1 MATRRPALGRFLILA
16 TLGAAAAQG
25 RALACTTA
33 VISGAAT
40 ADGRP
45 ILWKSRDASDL
56 HNQVVWRNDGRYS
69 YLGVVNQGDAL
80 GMEIW
85 AGINSTGFAIMNSAS
100 YNLDDKETLAE
111 GAIMKLALQSC
122 RTVADF
128 QALLEASNATGRDTT
143 ANFGVIDAAGGAAIF
158 ETGLKAY
165 VRYDATDP
173 KPAPGG
179 YLIRTNYSESGDAEL
194 GSGMLRAERAR
205 TLFAE
210 ILAAGKLDVATLLG
224 RVVRDVANAATGQ
237 FPRAPGY
244 AAPFAYIG
252 DSINRSETAS
262 AAVFHGAA
270 AGEDPRLATM
280 WVILGQPI
288 SGAAVPL
295 WVGAGAVPVPLAV
308 GEDPAPL
315 NAAFDR
321 VRDLLIPSRRGD
333 LKRYLDAR
341 VLRAAE
347 PGLVP
352 ALAAVEKANLERA
365 GALLAAW
372 RTAAPEAAAMAAA
385 QEEIAAATL
394 TATEAL
400 LARVAAAPPASTR

>member
-1 MATRRPALGRFLILA
+1 MRTRDLASAVLTAAIVVMAVPR
-16 TLGAAAAQG
+16 GAEP
-25 RALACTTA
+25 CTTA
-33 VISGAAT
+33 VISGKAT

-45 ILWKSRDASDL
+45 LLWKSRDASDL
-56 HNQVVWRNDGRYS
+56 HNQVVRRDDGRYA

-85 AGINSTGFAIMNSAS
+85 AGINDAGFAIMNSAS

-122 RTVADF
+122 RTLADF

-143 ANFGVIDAAGGAAIF
+143 ANFGAIDAAGGAAYF
-158 ETGLKAY
+158 ETGLKTF

-173 KPAPGG
+173 VKTSAG
-179 YLIRTNYSESGDAEL
+179 YLIRTNYSHSGDTDR
-194 GSGMLRAERAR
+194 GSGILRAERAEA
-205 TLFAE
+205 LFSQ
-210 ILAAGKLDVATLLG
+210 ILAGGRMDVAALLG
-224 RVVRDVANAATGQ
+224 RVARDVANAATGQ
-237 FPRAPGY
+237 YPLAPGY

-270 AGEDPRLATM
+270 HGEDPRLATM

-295 WVGAGAVPVPLAV
+295 WVGAGTVPATLAV
-308 GEDPAPL
+308 GKDPAPL

-341 VLRAAE
+341 VLRE
-347 PGLVP
+347 RTLIPG
-352 ALAAVEKANLERA
+352 LAAVEARNIERA
-365 GALLAAW
+365 ATLSAAW
-372 RTAAPEAAAMAAA
+372 RAAAPDGAALAAA
-385 QEEIAAATL
+385 QDEIAAATL
-394 TATEAL
+394 AATEAL
-400 LARVAAAPPASTR
+400 LARVAAPPTAAR